1 MGAGKYIQETFA
13 KEMAGKKDANYNY
26 KALQRDRLLE
36 YRKEKSA
43 VVKVERPTNP
53 PRAHALGY
61 KAKKGFI
68 VARVRIRKGGG
79 KHDRARSRRKPKKM
93 GTEKLTMKKN
103 IQTIAEG
110 RAGNKFKNC
119 EVLNS
124 YLVGEDGKHKY
135 FEVILV
141 DTCSPEIVADKS
153 INWICSKKHRGRAE
167 RGLTSAGKKG
177 RALRGKG
184 RGYEKARPSA
194 AAQGNRLK

>member
-1 MGAGKYIQETFA
+1 MGAGKYIQETFE

-26 KALQRDRLLE
+26 KAIKRERLLQ

-43 VVKVERPTNP
+43 VVRVEKPTNP
-53 PRAHALGY
+53 PKAHALGY
-61 KAKKGFI
+61 KAKKGFLI
-68 VARVRIRKGGG
+68 ARVRIRKGGG
-79 KHDRARSRRKPKKM
+79 KHERARSRRKPKKQ
-93 GTEKLTMKKN
+93 GIEKLTMKKN

-110 RAGNKFKNC
+110 RASDKFKNC

-141 DTCSPEIVADKS
+141 DTSAPEIIADKT
-153 INWICSKKHRGRAE
+153 INWICSNKQKGRVE
-167 RGLTSAGKKG
+167 RGLTSAGKKA

-184 RGYEKARPSA
+184 KGYEKARPSA
-194 AAQGNRLK
+194 AAHGNRLK